1 MCRLEIKLINNE
13 KREIEVNS
21 LEEALAIITEFN
33 VARNDKTIE
42 IKTSNG
48 LFSFA
53 KDKALY
59 VEIKDM
65 NENNKVIS
73 VLDKF

>member
-1 MCRLEIKLINNE
+1 MCCLEICFINNM
-13 KREIEVNS
+13 KREVEVNT

-33 VARNDKTIE
+33 MARNDKTIE
-42 IKTSNG
+42 IKTNNG